1 MNKLLISIKK
11 ADLMSIESETIID
24 MAAIKAAEINH
35 LELSDHEGL
44 NKLYF
49 SIKEHIRASKDK
61 ELSISVEAG
70 QSFYFS
76 VSFYENEVFTCKS
89 VKIE

>member
-35 LELSDHEGL
+35 LKLSDHEGL
-44 NKLYF
+44 NKLYL
-49 SIKEHIRASKDK
+49 SIKENIRASKDK

-70 QSFYFS
+70 QSFCFS